1 MASEFVLKIN
11 QIFFKLKFLID
22 VPLQWINY
30 NVIVIK
36 LVHFQ
41 IFKSSHFQIRFYTI
55 FAASKMIYDYC
66 K

>member
-11 QIFFKLKFLID
+11 QIFFETKVLIN
-22 VPLQWINY
+22 VPLQWSNY

-41 IFKSSHFQIRFYTI
+41 IFKSSHFQIRFLNYLCNFKNDI
-55 FAASKMIYDYC
+55 
-66 K
+66 

>member
-11 QIFFKLKFLID
+11 QIFFETKVLIN
-22 VPLQWINY
+22 VPLQWSNY

-41 IFKSSHFQIRFYTI
+41 IFKSSHFQIRFLNYLCSFKNDI
-55 FAASKMIYDYC
+55 
-66 K
+66 